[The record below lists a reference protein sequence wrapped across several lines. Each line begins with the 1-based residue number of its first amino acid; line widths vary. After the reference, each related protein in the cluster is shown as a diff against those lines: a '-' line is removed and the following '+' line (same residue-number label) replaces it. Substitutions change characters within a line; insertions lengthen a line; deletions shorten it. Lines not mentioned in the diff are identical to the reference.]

1 VTREQLMEWVE
12 DWLRDMRT
20 QAPGGRSLMQSIYLF
35 QLDDSGVTEDG
46 RQVTVKCK
54 PSPPTMGSAPVPF
67 SARAE
72 RFDSAL
78 RELGQAYPVR
88 RYAVIGEHL
97 ALVPVRSIRQGERG
111 VIWRHIAYEPTRGQE
126 GHQAKLAAFLGLSG
140 ARAFRQQLE
149 YAYVWLEGHLSH
161 QRAA

>member
-20 QAPGGRSLMQSIYLF
+20 QAPGGRSLMQSIYLYR
-35 QLDDSGVTEDG
+35 LDETGITEDG
-46 RQVTVKCK
+46 RLVTAQGK
-54 PSPPTMGSAPVPF
+54 PSPNTASSAPTPF
-67 SARAE
+67 NPRAE
-72 RFDSAL
+72 RFDAAL
-78 RELGQAYPVR
+78 RELGHAYPVR

-97 ALVPVRSIRQGERG
+97 ALVPVRSIRQGEHG
-111 VIWRHIAYEPTRGQE
+111 VVWRHVAYDPQRGQE
-126 GHQAKLAAFLGLSG
+126 GHQTKLAVFLGLRG
-140 ARAFRQQLE
+140 PRAFRQQLE